1 MDLRVERTYH
11 SLAQTFMALL
21 EEKNFEDISVA
32 ELCDKAMIRRT
43 TFYKHFA
50 DKNEFLVFFVK
61 EVRDEFAQRVE
72 KEGVANS
79 DPVENCMRMLR
90 QTLDFLNEHGKLV
103 DNALASRSAPMI
115 IDALGD
121 VIQIDTLRQLEKGRD
136 AKENVGATAH
146 AAGGDAG
153 GANKKTAKR
162 KQAGG
167 GAKPTSTRSN
177 DPEMVAMFWAGGIT
191 KMLRVWCEAGR
202 PAEMEQRMVNMV
214 QAAHPLL

>member
-11 SLAQTFMALL
+11 SLAQAFMALL

-79 DPVENCMRMLR
+79 DPVENCVRMLR

-121 VIQIDTLRQLEKGRD
+121 VIQIDTLKQLEKEQD
-136 AKENVGATAH
+136 AKENAGAAAQAIDC
-146 AAGGDAG
+146 AAGAASTKAAG
-153 GANKKTAKR
+153 R

-167 GAKPTSTRSN
+167 SAKPGSRN
-177 DPEMVAMFWAGGIT
+177 DDLEMVAMFWAGGVT
-191 KMLRVWCEAGR
+191 KMLRVWCEDGR
-202 PAEMEQRMVNMV
+202 PAKMEQRMVDMV
-214 QAAHPLL
+214 QAARPLL